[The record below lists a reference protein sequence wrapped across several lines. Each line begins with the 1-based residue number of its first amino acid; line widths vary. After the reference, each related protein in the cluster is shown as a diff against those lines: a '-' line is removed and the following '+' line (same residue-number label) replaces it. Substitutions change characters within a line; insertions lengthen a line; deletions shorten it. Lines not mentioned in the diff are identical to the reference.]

1 MQSISRALRSRN
13 YRLFFTGQA
22 ISLIGNWMTQTATI
36 WLVYSLTHSAWMLG
50 VVGFASQ
57 LPNFL
62 LTPIAGVLV
71 DHWNRHRTILLTQF
85 LAMLQSLALAF
96 LAFTDQIDVWQV
108 MALSV
113 FQGTVNAL
121 DMPAR
126 QAFVVQMVDRK
137 EDVGNAIALNSSI
150 FSGAR
155 LVGPAIAGIVIASL
169 GAGTCFLLD
178 GLSYLAVL
186 AGLLA
191 MKLPPLARGASAQ
204 STGTLWQKLQEGF
217 HYAFGFPP
225 MRAILSLVALTS
237 LVGMP
242 YLVLVPIFAAQIFH
256 GGATT
261 LGLMMAA
268 TGFGA
273 LIAAVY
279 LSSRSSVL
287 GLGRLIAIAPTILG
301 VALMTFALS
310 RLLWLSL
317 LAMFFLGMSLM
328 LQRTSSNTLLQ
339 TIVEEDKRGRVMSFF
354 LMAFTG
360 MATCGNLL
368 AGGLAQQ
375 IGAPLT
381 LFIGGVLS
389 VIGSLLFIRQLP
401 AFRKQIR
408 PIYYQIG
415 ILPQTNA

>member
-22 ISLIGNWMTQTATI
+22 ISLTGNWMTQTATI
-36 WLVYSLTHSAWMLG
+36 WLVYHLTHSAWMLG

-71 DHWNRHRTILLTQF
+71 DRWNRHRTILLTQF

-96 LAFTDQIDVWQV
+96 LAFTNQIDAWQV

-113 FQGTVNAL
+113 FQGAVNAL

-137 EDVGNAIALNSSI
+137 EDVSNAIALNSSI

-191 MKLPPLARGASAQ
+191 MKLPPLARDSSAQ
-204 STGTLWQKLQEGF
+204 STGTLWQNLQEGF
-217 HYAFGFPP
+217 QYAFGFPP

-242 YLVLVPIFAAQIFH
+242 YLVLVPIFAVQIFH

-287 GLGRLIAIAPTILG
+287 GLGKLIAIAPTILG

-310 RLLWLSL
+310 RILWLSL
-317 LAMFFLGMSLM
+317 LAMFFLGMGLM

-375 IGAPLT
+375 IGAPHT

-389 VIGSLLFIRQLP
+389 VIGSLLFIRQFP
-401 AFRKQIR
+401 TFRKQIR

-415 ILPQTNA
+415 ILPQTNS

>member
-1 MQSISRALRSRN
+1 
-13 YRLFFTGQA
+13 
-22 ISLIGNWMTQTATI
+22 MTQTATI
-36 WLVYSLTHSAWMLG
+36 WLVYHLTHSAWMLG

-71 DHWNRHRTILLTQF
+71 DRWNRHRTILLTQF

-96 LAFTDQIDVWQV
+96 LAFTNQIDVWQV

-113 FQGTVNAL
+113 FQGAVNAL

-137 EDVGNAIALNSSI
+137 EDVSNAIALNSSI

-191 MKLPPLARGASAQ
+191 MKLPPLARDSSAQ
-204 STGTLWQKLQEGF
+204 STGTLWQNLQEGF
-217 HYAFGFPP
+217 QYAFGFPP

-287 GLGRLIAIAPTILG
+287 GLGKLIAIAPTILG

-310 RLLWLSL
+310 RILWLSL
-317 LAMFFLGMSLM
+317 LAMFFLGMGLM

-375 IGAPLT
+375 IGAPHT

-389 VIGSLLFIRQLP
+389 VIGSLLFIRQFP
-401 AFRKQIR
+401 TFRKQIR

-415 ILPQTNA
+415 ILPQTNS

>member
-1 MQSISRALRSRN
+1 M
-13 YRLFFTGQA
+13 GQA

-36 WLVYSLTHSAWMLG
+36 WLVYHLTHSAWMLG

-62 LTPIAGVLV
+62 LTPVAGVLV
-71 DHWNRHRTILLTQF
+71 DRWNRHCTILLTQF

-96 LAFTDQIDVWQV
+96 LAFTNQIDVWQV

-113 FQGTVNAL
+113 FQGAVNAL

-137 EDVGNAIALNSSI
+137 EDVSNAIALNSSI

-155 LVGPAIAGIVIASL
+155 LVGPAIAGVVIASL
-169 GAGTCFLLD
+169 GTGTCFLLD

-191 MKLPPLARGASAQ
+191 MKLPPLVHGSSAQ
-204 STGTLWQKLQEGF
+204 SAGTLWHKLQEGF

-225 MRAILSLVALTS
+225 MRAILYLVALTS

-242 YLVLVPIFAAQIFH
+242 YLVLVPIFAAQVFH

-273 LIAAVY
+273 LIAAGY
-279 LSSRSSVL
+279 LSSRSSIL
-287 GLGRLIAIAPTILG
+287 GLGRLIAIAPAILG

-310 RLLWLSL
+310 RVLWLSL

-360 MATCGNLL
+360 MATFGNLL

-375 IGAPLT
+375 IGAPHT

-389 VIGSLLFIRQLP
+389 VIGSWLFIRQLP

-415 ILPQTNA
+415 ILPQINS

>member
-1 MQSISRALRSRN
+1 
-13 YRLFFTGQA
+13 
-22 ISLIGNWMTQTATI
+22 MTQTATI
-36 WLVYSLTHSAWMLG
+36 WLVYHLTHSAWMLG

-71 DHWNRHRTILLTQF
+71 DRWNRHRTILLTQF

-96 LAFTDQIDVWQV
+96 LAFTNQIDAWQV

-113 FQGTVNAL
+113 FQGAVNAL

-137 EDVGNAIALNSSI
+137 EDVSNAIALNSSI

-191 MKLPPLARGASAQ
+191 MKLPPLARDSSAQ
-204 STGTLWQKLQEGF
+204 STGTLWQNLQEGF
-217 HYAFGFPP
+217 QYAFGFPP

-242 YLVLVPIFAAQIFH
+242 YLVLVPIFAVQIFH

-287 GLGRLIAIAPTILG
+287 GLGKLIAIAPTILG

-310 RLLWLSL
+310 RILWLSL
-317 LAMFFLGMSLM
+317 LAMFFLGMGLM

-339 TIVEEDKRGRVMSFF
+339 TIVEEDKRGRVMSLF

-375 IGAPLT
+375 IGAPHT

-389 VIGSLLFIRQLP
+389 VIGSLLFIRQFP
-401 AFRKQIR
+401 TFRKQIR

-415 ILPQTNA
+415 ILPQTNS

>member
-1 MQSISRALRSRN
+1 
-13 YRLFFTGQA
+13 
-22 ISLIGNWMTQTATI
+22 
-36 WLVYSLTHSAWMLG
+36 MLG

-62 LTPIAGVLV
+62 LTPVAGVLV
-71 DHWNRHRTILLTQF
+71 DRWNRHRTILLTQF
-85 LAMLQSLALAF
+85 LAMLQSLALAI
-96 LAFTDQIDVWQV
+96 LAFTGMINVWQV
-108 MALSV
+108 IALSV
-113 FQGTVNAL
+113 FQGAINAL

-137 EDVGNAIALNSSI
+137 EDVSNAIALNSSI

-155 LVGPAIAGIVIASL
+155 LVGPAIAGIVIAAL

-191 MKLPPLARGASAQ
+191 MQLPPTATRPLSQSAG
-204 STGTLWQKLQEGF
+204 SLWHQLQEGF
-217 HYAFGFPP
+217 HYAFGFLP
-225 MRAILSLVALTS
+225 MRVILFLVALTS

-242 YLVLVPIFAAQIFH
+242 YLVLIPIFAAQIFH
-256 GGATT
+256 GGSAT

-268 TGFGA
+268 TGLGA
-273 LIAAVY
+273 LVAAVY
-279 LSSRSSVL
+279 LSSRSTIL
-287 GLGRLIAIAPTILG
+287 GLGKLIAIAPALLG
-301 VALMTFALS
+301 VALMTFAFS
-310 RLLWLSL
+310 RILWLSL
-317 LAMFFLGMSLM
+317 LALFLLGMSLM

-360 MATCGNLL
+360 MATFGNLL

-375 IGAPLT
+375 IGAPPT
-381 LFIGGVLS
+381 LFIGGVVS
-389 VIGSLLFIRQLP
+389 IIGSLLFLRQLP
-401 AFRKQIR
+401 TFRKQIR

-415 ILPQTNA
+415 ILPQPNS

>member
-22 ISLIGNWMTQTATI
+22 ISLTGNWMTQTATI
-36 WLVYSLTHSAWMLG
+36 WLVYHLTHSAWMLG

-71 DHWNRHRTILLTQF
+71 DRWNRHRTILLTQF

-96 LAFTDQIDVWQV
+96 LAFTNQIDVWQV

-113 FQGTVNAL
+113 FQGAVNAL

-137 EDVGNAIALNSSI
+137 EDVSNAIALNSSI

-191 MKLPPLARGASAQ
+191 MKLPPLARDSSAQ
-204 STGTLWQKLQEGF
+204 STGTLWQNLQEGF
-217 HYAFGFPP
+217 QYAFGFPP

-287 GLGRLIAIAPTILG
+287 GLGKLIAIAPTILG

-310 RLLWLSL
+310 RILWLSL
-317 LAMFFLGMSLM
+317 LAMFFLGMGLM

-375 IGAPLT
+375 IGAPHT

-389 VIGSLLFIRQLP
+389 VIGSLLFIRQFP
-401 AFRKQIR
+401 TFRKQIR

-415 ILPQTNA
+415 ILPQTNS

>member
-1 MQSISRALRSRN
+1 
-13 YRLFFTGQA
+13 
-22 ISLIGNWMTQTATI
+22 MTQTATI
-36 WLVYSLTHSAWMLG
+36 WLVYHLTHSAWMLG

-71 DHWNRHRTILLTQF
+71 DRWNRHRTILLTQL

-96 LAFTDQIDVWQV
+96 LAFTNQIDVWQV

-113 FQGTVNAL
+113 FQGAVNAL

-137 EDVGNAIALNSSI
+137 EDVSNAIALNSSI

-191 MKLPPLARGASAQ
+191 MKLPPLARDSSTQ
-204 STGTLWQKLQEGF
+204 SPGTLWQNLQEGF
-217 HYAFGFPP
+217 QYAFGFPP

-287 GLGRLIAIAPTILG
+287 GLGKLIAIAPTILG

-310 RLLWLSL
+310 RILWLSL
-317 LAMFFLGMSLM
+317 LAMFFLGMGLM

-375 IGAPLT
+375 IGAPHT

-389 VIGSLLFIRQLP
+389 VIGSLLFIRQFP
-401 AFRKQIR
+401 TFRKQIR

-415 ILPQTNA
+415 ILPQTNS

>member
-1 MQSISRALRSRN
+1 M
-13 YRLFFTGQA
+13 
-22 ISLIGNWMTQTATI
+22 
-36 WLVYSLTHSAWMLG
+36 
-50 VVGFASQ
+50 GFASQ

-62 LTPIAGVLV
+62 LTPVAGVLV
-71 DHWNRHRTILLTQF
+71 DRWNRHRTILLTQF
-85 LAMLQSLALAF
+85 LAMLQSLALAT
-96 LAFTDQIDVWQV
+96 LAFTHQIDVWQV
-108 MALSV
+108 IVLSV
-113 FQGTVNAL
+113 VQGCVNGL

-126 QAFVVQMVDRK
+126 QAFVVQIVDRK
-137 EDVGNAIALNSSI
+137 EDISNAIALNSSI

-169 GAGTCFLLD
+169 GTGTCFLLD

-191 MKLPPLARGASAQ
+191 MKLPPAASSASSQ
-204 STGTLWQKLQEGF
+204 VPGSLWYKLREGF

-225 MRAILSLVALTS
+225 MRAILYLVALTS

-242 YLVLVPIFAAQIFH
+242 YLILVPIFAAQIFH
-256 GGATT
+256 GGATI

-268 TGFGA
+268 TGSGA
-273 LIAAVY
+273 LVAAVY
-279 LSSRSSVL
+279 LSSRRSVL
-287 GLGRLIAIAPTILG
+287 GLGKLIAIAPALLG
-301 VALMTFALS
+301 VALMTFAMS
-310 RLLWLSL
+310 RILWLSL
-317 LAMFFLGMSLM
+317 LAMFLLGLSLM

-360 MATCGNLL
+360 MATFGNLL

-375 IGAPLT
+375 IGAPHT

-389 VIGSLLFIRQLP
+389 VIGSLIFIRQLP
-401 AFRKQIR
+401 TFRSQIR

-415 ILPQTNA
+415 ILPQTNS